1 MLRYTARIWRYDS
14 NCKTNLK
21 GVIVMLRYRAR
32 ICRIIYGTKPQNQ
45 RERNVFPVLLPIL
58 TLVVAAN
65 H

>member
-14 NCKTNLK
+14 SYKTKLK
-21 GVIVMLRYRAR
+21 GVVVMLRYRAR

-45 RERNVFPVLLPIL
+45 RECPGITTDFDSL
-58 TLVVAAN
+58 VAAN